1 MGDEES
7 IFQFFYKKAF
17 QYKQTKKKKKST
29 DSRIY

>member
-17 QYKQTKKKKKST
+17 QYKQTKKKKST